1 VRTVTT
7 AFLAAS
13 VLVASLIACGGGE
26 TTNPPPNTAQTPPAS
41 SSNAPGFTNPPSDG
55 GGAPGPTASSQPG
68 PEKPT
73 VKEPEPT
80 PKFDS
85 LPKEKKVEIMS
96 TKVVPNV
103 GKDFKEFDAKR
114 FATFGCATC
123 HGPKKNEDP
132 HKVLPKL
139 TMSNGGFEKMQQKKP
154 EIVKFMSEKVVP
166 DMANAL
172 GEKPFDPA
180 TKQGFGCAGCHEVK

>member
-1 VRTVTT
+1 MRTLTS

-13 VLVASLIACGGGE
+13 LLVASLIACGGGE
-26 TTNPPPNTAQTPPAS
+26 NPPPNTPPSTPPPSDS
-41 SSNAPGFTNPPSDG
+41 SKPGFTNPPSDG
-55 GGAPGPTASSQPG
+55 GGAPGPVASSQPG
-68 PEKPT
+68 PETPK
-73 VKEPEPT
+73 VKEPET

-85 LPKEKKVEIMS
+85 LPRDKKVEIMS

-114 FATFGCATC
+114 FGTFGCATC
-123 HGPKKNEDP
+123 HGPSKKEDP

-166 DMANAL
+166 DMAAAL
-172 GEKPFDPA
+172 GEKPMDP
-180 TKQGFGCAGCHEVK
+180 TTHQGFGCGGCHEVK